1 MYEFSKLIFSICLL
15 QKGPQDIP
23 YSVLL
28 FRFTVAIYA
37 LISFM
42 ILILSTNW
50 WLALLQILIGILLTL
65 VFTWLILSFTHK
77 IARFNQ
83 TATALFGTDAM
94 INFFAVPAL
103 ASLAIGMRAELASL
117 VLIGLM
123 AWHLLVS
130 GHIFRHALN
139 TNLFFGLGIALIYI
153 LGSYWVMT
161 TVFPQ
166 IVEVR

>member
-1 MYEFSKLIFSICLL
+1 MFEFTKLIFSICLL

-28 FRFTVAIYA
+28 FRLTIVIYA
-37 LISFM
+37 SISFM

-50 WLALLQILIGILLTL
+50 WMALQQVLIGIVLTL
-65 VFTWLILSFTHK
+65 VFTWLILSYTRK
-77 IARFNQ
+77 ISRFYQ
-83 TATALFGTDAM
+83 AATALFGTDAM

-103 ASLAIGMRAELASL
+103 ASLAIGMTAGLASF

-123 AWHLLVS
+123 AWHWLVS

-139 TNLFFGLGIALIYI
+139 VNLFFGLGVALLYI
-153 LGSYWVMT
+153 IGSFWVMT
-161 TVFPQ
+161 TIFPQ